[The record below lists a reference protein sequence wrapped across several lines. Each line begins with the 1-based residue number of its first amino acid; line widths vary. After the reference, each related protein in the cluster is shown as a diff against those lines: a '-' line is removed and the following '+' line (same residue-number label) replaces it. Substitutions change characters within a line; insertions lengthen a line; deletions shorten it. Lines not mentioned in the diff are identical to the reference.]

1 MTNPL
6 NCGRINT
13 ITFKGVF
20 SMKKYLLLVL
30 TLVLVMFSPITSQ
43 AKSEKT
49 KVNDTIKQYFKL
61 VKKSDI
67 KGIDKMAYS
76 KKYRVEDASEW
87 EKNKYVYSYIK
98 KYNKK
103 VTYKILSTSVK
114 GKSATVKL
122 SVKYVDSTDIY
133 PNLFLVV
140 LSDSFAGV
148 NIDAED
154 YMERAWK
161 RAVKMSDVK
170 MKTRK
175 ITVKFQK
182 KNGKWLIKSKN
193 LANIAVAD
201 LIHSAEQ
208 LEE

>member
-1 MTNPL
+1 
-6 NCGRINT
+6 
-13 ITFKGVF
+13 
-20 SMKKYLLLVL
+20 MKKKLLLIL
-30 TLVLVMFSPITSQ
+30 TLLLIVLSPITAD
-43 AKSEKT
+43 AKSSK
-49 KVNDTIKQYFKL
+49 KQVNDTIKKYFKY

-67 KGIDKMAYS
+67 KNIDKMAYNN
-76 KKYRVEDASEW
+76 KYKIKDASGW
-87 EKNKYVYSYIK
+87 EENKYVYKYIK

-114 GKSATVKL
+114 GNKATSKIK
-122 SVKYVDSTDIY
+122 VKYVDSTDVY

-148 NIDAED
+148 NIDAKD
-154 YMERAWK
+154 YMEKSWN
-161 RAVKMSDVK
+161 RAVKMSNVK
-170 MKTRK
+170 MKSRT

>member
-1 MTNPL
+1 M
-6 NCGRINT
+6 
-13 ITFKGVF
+13 
-20 SMKKYLLLVL
+20 
-30 TLVLVMFSPITSQ
+30 MFPVTAN
-43 AKSEKT
+43 AKSEKA
-49 KVNDTIKQYFKL
+49 KVNDTVKKYFKL

-67 KGIDKMAYS
+67 KSVDKMAYS
-76 KKYRVEDASEW
+76 KKYKVEDASEW
-87 EKNKYVYSYIK
+87 QKNKCVYSYIK

-114 GKSATVKL
+114 GKNATVKL
-122 SVKYVDSTDIY
+122 SVKYVDSTNVY
-133 PNLFLVV
+133 PNLFLVI

-182 KNGKWLIKSKN
+182 KNRKWLIKSKN